1 MTGARETR
9 RGVDVRRRPEDEKE
23 GESLMGAQLWQ
34 VLRLPA
40 GPGIPTA
47 LPCSPTRGGQ
57 RGTAGYQGLQDKQ
70 DSGHNTLKN
79 PQRET
84 RGSGGR
90 EERNE
95 ERSKR

>member
-1 MTGARETR
+1 MNG
-9 RGVDVRRRPEDEKE
+9 VRRTCEGRQKDEKE

-57 RGTAGYQGLQDKQ
+57 RGTAEYQGLQDKQ

-79 PQRET
+79 PRREDK
-84 RGSGGR
+84 RERREGRKKGR
-90 EERNE
+90 E
-95 ERSKR
+95 